1 MLAKPP
7 FSTISGSKI
16 TYFWPKTPSFWPEN
30 LLIWPK
36 TPSFWPE
43 NPLIWPEIGVKP
55 AHLARNWCKNPLIWP
70 GKHGHLAR
78 KTRSFGPGNP
88 GQECP
93 PMDARSRMCSPGC
106 SMCSPGCSMCSPGCV
121 SFVWV
126 FRPPGGWVC
135 PYPQVGMPVPSG
147 GYARTPNS
155 WISGQNHGILGFL
168 AKIMEF
174 WPKSWNSGQNQ
185 TKPGNSGQNQAKPG
199 NSGQNLG
206 ILAKTWEFWPISG
219 QNLGILADFWP
230 NQAKSWPK
238 PGKKPG
244 KIMAKTRQNHG
255 QNQAKSWPN
264 HGQNQAKSWPNH
276 GQIMAKT
283 RQNHGQNHQFLDQ
296 KPWPKP
302 PISGPP
308 RGRSAG
314 LGGSYMRVH
323 PWLVQCKMAQMGPH

>member
-135 PYPQVGMPVPSG
+135 PYPQVGMPVPQ
-147 GYARTPNS
+147 
-155 WISGQNHGILGFL
+155 IHGFL
-168 AKIMEF
+168 AKIMEFWDF
-174 WPKSWNSGQNQ
+174 WPKSWNSGQNHGILA
-185 TKPGNSGQNQAKPG
+185 KIRQNLGILAKIR
-199 NSGQNLG
+199 QNLG
-206 ILAKTWEFWPISG
+206 ILAKTWEFWPKPGNSGRFLAKTWEFWPISG
-219 QNLGILADFWP
+219 QTRQNHGQNQAK
-230 NQAKSWPK
+230 NQAKSWP
-238 PGKKPG
+238 KPG

-255 QNQAKSWPN
+255 Q
-264 HGQNQAKSWPNH
+264 
-276 GQIMAKT
+276 IMAKT
-283 RQNHGQNHQFLDQ
+283 RQNHGQIMAKSWPKPGKIMAKTTNFWTKNHGQNHQFLDHL
-296 KPWPKP
+296 
-302 PISGPP
+302 GV
-308 RGRSAG
+308 GRLA
-314 LGGSYMRVH
+314 
-323 PWLVQCKMAQMGPH
+323 